1 MPSRHD
7 STALAVRPRHG
18 FTLIELMIT
27 VAIISVLAMVAVPA
41 YFDSVRKARRADAIS
56 ALNQIA
62 QAQERWRA
70 NNSSYTDNLGTSGL
84 SVGPSAASAAS
95 YTIPSGYYTVQVSN
109 WGAASYTAVAS
120 VAGAQLKDTRCATLT
135 LAASGGQFSYTSTP
149 SGSSNQCWRR

>member
-7 STALAVRPRHG
+7 STALAVTPRHG

-27 VAIISVLAMVAVPA
+27 VVIISVLAMVAVPA
-41 YFDSVRKARRADAIS
+41 YFDSVRKARRADAIT

-70 NNSSYTDNLGTSGL
+70 NNPSYSNSLGSTELNVPNPSSGYYTLA
-84 SVGPSAASAAS
+84 VAASAAS
-95 YTIPSGYYTVQVSN
+95 YS
-109 WGAASYTAVAS
+109 ATATA
-120 VAGAQLKDTRCATLT
+120 AGAQLKDTRCATFT
-135 LAASGGQFSYTSTP
+135 LAASGGQFAYTSTP